1 MVEYGGPFPS
11 SSVNFLMDGLVIR
24 ILFFYMSPAV
34 LRPME
39 KEILFFSLADSDE
52 ILRQNL

>member
-24 ILFFYMSPAV
+24 ILFFYMSSAV
-34 LRPME
+34 LRPTE